1 MLGKNYFKCTR
12 FFLPCLTVIPPPKK
26 YSPLQ
31 DARIEGGYEAVPT
44 RDIHMKQVGLEETWL
59 EFLRLYVKDLVEQQ
73 FIGYNSDV
81 KKSII
86 ILCGIQREV
95 EEFLF

>member
-1 MLGKNYFKCTR
+1 MHTFF
-12 FFLPCLTVIPPPKK
+12 FFLALLSFPPPKK
-26 YSPLQ
+26 NINPSLQ

-73 FIGYNSDV
+73 YIGYNSDV
-81 KKSII
+81 KKQYYSMRDSARGGG
-86 ILCGIQREV
+86 LH
-95 EEFLF
+95 FLT

>member
-1 MLGKNYFKCTR
+1 
-12 FFLPCLTVIPPPKK
+12 
-26 YSPLQ
+26 
-31 DARIEGGYEAVPT
+31 
-44 RDIHMKQVGLEETWL
+44 MKQVGLEETWL

-81 KKSII
+81 KNII

-95 EEFLF
+95 EDFIF